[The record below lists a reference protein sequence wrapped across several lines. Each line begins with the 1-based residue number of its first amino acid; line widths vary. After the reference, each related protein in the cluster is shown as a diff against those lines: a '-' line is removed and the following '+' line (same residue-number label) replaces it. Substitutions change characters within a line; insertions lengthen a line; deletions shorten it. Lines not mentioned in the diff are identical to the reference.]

1 MAKTYLKC
9 SAKARQT
16 SFGEVIKLGIKV
28 DDFIAF
34 ARQHVNE
41 RGYVNLDITPRKEQG
56 PYGDTHSVSLDDYVK
71 GSGKTAP
78 SPAGYDHSAMP
89 DDSEIPIAWML
100 PLVLPALLAAH
111 TVLS

>member
-9 SAKARQT
+9 SAKARET
-16 SFGEVIKLGIKV
+16 NFGQVIKLGIKV

-34 ARQHVNE
+34 ARQNVND

-56 PYGDTHSVSLDDYVK
+56 QYGDTHSVSLDDYVK

-78 SPAGYDHSAMP
+78 SPAGYDHSAP
-89 DDSEIPIAWML
+89 VTDSDIPFMWVL
-100 PLVLPALLAAH
+100 PLLLAAH
-111 TVLS
+111 TVLA